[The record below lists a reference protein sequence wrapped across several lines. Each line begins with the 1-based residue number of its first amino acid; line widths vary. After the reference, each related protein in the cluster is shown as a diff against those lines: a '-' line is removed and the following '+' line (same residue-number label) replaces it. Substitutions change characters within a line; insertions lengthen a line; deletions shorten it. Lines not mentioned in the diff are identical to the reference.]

1 MPPIVGLI
9 LVGLIAGWLT
19 GKVMK
24 GKGFGVIV
32 DTLLG
37 VAGAFV
43 GDYLARF
50 LRIQPAIHSREGAL
64 IYLFV
69 VAVAGSVLLV
79 FLFRLVIPKRA

>member
-9 LVGLIAGWLT
+9 LVGLVAGWLT

-24 GKGFGVIV
+24 GRGFGFIV

-37 VAGAFV
+37 VAGAFL
-43 GDYLARF
+43 GDFLARY
-50 LRIQPAIHSREGAL
+50 LRLQPTIKTREGAL
-64 IYLFV
+64 LYLFV

-79 FLFRLVIPKRA
+79 FLFRLVRPSKA

>member
-9 LVGLIAGWLT
+9 LVGLVAGWLT

-24 GKGFGVIV
+24 GKGFGMIV

-50 LRIQPAIHSREGAL
+50 LRLQPTIRTGEGAWL
-64 IYLFV
+64 YLFV

-79 FLFRLVIPKRA
+79 WLFRLIRPSKA